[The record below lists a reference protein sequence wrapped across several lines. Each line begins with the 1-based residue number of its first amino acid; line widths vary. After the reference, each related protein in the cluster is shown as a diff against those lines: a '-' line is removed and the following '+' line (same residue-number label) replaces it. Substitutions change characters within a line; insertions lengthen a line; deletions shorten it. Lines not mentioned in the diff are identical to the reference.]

1 MEKKLNFIGRKDK
14 KNVVK
19 LISFIYIDFQD
30 IIFVTIFSFYN
41 LLKWLIARKLWTI
54 LSYKPI
60 NFYFHYLNKL

>member
-41 LLKWLIARKLWTI
+41 LLKWLIARKWLI
-54 LSYKPI
+54 FFSLLKQI
-60 NFYFHYLNKL
+60 IK